1 MREAAIPG
9 FLARSLYGR
18 AMTNPAAPAAPLHGI
33 RVTEIA
39 SFVAAPAAGA
49 LLADLGADV
58 IKVEIPG
65 GETLRHSRPKL
76 LGWKSDF
83 QEAPQFHMDNRGK
96 KSLVLDLRRA
106 AARTALERVI
116 DRSDVV
122 LTNLLPGRREK
133 YGLDAATLRAA
144 RPDLI
149 VAALTGYGPEGPE
162 ADTPSFD
169 YAAYWARTG
178 LMDLMREP
186 DAPPAWL
193 RPGVGDHAAAL
204 ALTTGILAA
213 LRTRDAGGG
222 GQEVDVD
229 LLHTGLYIQGND
241 AAPTATTGQNPPP
254 HDRRAPRN
262 PLWNHY
268 PTADGRWLFL
278 VMIESDRYWPALCDA
293 LGRGDLVDDERFV
306 DARARYRHRTELA
319 ELLAGL
325 FAGRTLAD
333 WETHLAGRPLIWA
346 PVRTLEE
353 AMRDPQAERNGAFAE
368 LTHPEAGR
376 FATVTAPLSL
386 SAHPMPGTELAPAL
400 GADGEALLREAGL
413 DDDAIREA
421 LASD

>member
-1 MREAAIPG
+1 M
-9 FLARSLYGR
+9 SH
-18 AMTNPAAPAAPLHGI
+18 TVSSPLQGV

-49 LLADLGADV
+49 LLADLGAEV

-83 QEAPQFHMDNRGK
+83 PEAPQFHMDNRGK
-96 KSLVLDLRRA
+96 RSLVLDLRRP
-106 AARTALERVI
+106 AARDALLRVI
-116 DRSDVV
+116 DGSDVV
-122 LTNLLPGRREK
+122 LTNLLPGRRAK
-133 YGLDAATLRAA
+133 HGLDAKSLRAE

-149 VAALTGYGPEGPE
+149 VASLTGYGSEGPE

-186 DAPPAWL
+186 DAAPAWL

-229 LLHTGLYIQGND
+229 LLQTGLYIQGND

-278 VMIESDRYWPALCDA
+278 VMIESDRYWPALCEAID
-293 LGRGDLVDDERFV
+293 RGDLRDDDRFA
-306 DARARYRHRTELA
+306 DARARYRNREELA
-319 ELLAGL
+319 ELLRAR
-325 FAGRTLAD
+325 FASRSLAE
-333 WETHLAGRPLIWA
+333 WEAHLAGRPLIWS

-353 AMRDPQAERNGAFAE
+353 AVHDPQALANGAFAE
-368 LTHPEAGR
+368 VEHPQAGA
-376 FATVTAPLSL
+376 FTTVTAPLSL
-386 SAHPMPGTELAPAL
+386 SAHPMPGTAPAPDL
-400 GADGEALLREAGL
+400 GADGEALLRAAGL
-413 DDDAIREA
+413 DDDAIRKA
-421 LASD
+421 LGGD